1 MRDYLETVTRR
12 VVVYDGGMGA
22 TLEQF
27 DLTQEDYGG
36 LQGKCHEALVL
47 NRPDVIEGVHA
58 SMLDAG
64 AEVVETDTFQGSRL
78 KLEEWGLADYTVEV
92 NTKAAEIA
100 RRAAGEHRFVAGSIG
115 PTGYLPASDDSTLGQ
130 IRFGE
135 LVEVFAEQAAGLVDG
150 GADLIIIETAQDIL
164 EVKAAVFGA
173 REAFKS
179 TGRTLPIHTSVSL
192 LPNGGKMLLGTDISA
207 VLCTL
212 EALRVDVIG
221 LNCSTGPEDMRDA
234 IRFLGEFCSVP
245 VACIPNAGL
254 PLQGPDGETI
264 FPEQPGPLADALAEF
279 VERYG
284 VGVVG
289 GCCGTTPEHI
299 RAIVERVRPAG
310 GDTARGANGDTAPRT
325 TAAGAALPTRAAPPS
340 AGGGAKG
347 STTLPTR
354 AVAPRPAPRPPH
366 LSSMIA
372 ATPLVQEPHPTMVG
386 ERVNSQ
392 GSRKAKQLLLAD
404 DYDGLVQIAED
415 QVTGGAHVLDTCVAL
430 TERSDEDEQMRQ
442 VVKRI
447 SLTQPAPI
455 QVDST
460 EPEVIET
467 ALEQIPGRAIV
478 NSVNLEAGRDK
489 LDRVV
494 PLALAH
500 GAALIALTI
509 DEVGMAKTAQR
520 KVEIAERIR
529 DLCCEEHGLDPELL
543 IFDCL
548 TFTLTTGDEEWRPSA
563 VETIEGIRRIKA
575 EIPHVKT
582 SLGVSN
588 VSFGVSPGARAV
600 LNSVFLHHCVQ
611 AGLDLAMVNPNHITP
626 YSEISHEERKLADD
640 LVFNRSEDALQHFI
654 EHFESKGET
663 EAQTTANPTEGME
676 PEEALHFHILRRRK
690 EGVEDWIDLSVEK
703 IGAVPTLNEVLLPA
717 MKEVGD
723 KFGAGE
729 LILPFVLQSA
739 EVMKRAVAQ
748 LEKYLDKIEGYT
760 KGTVVLATVF
770 GDVHD
775 IGKSLVNTILT
786 NNGYTVIDLGKQVPI
801 QTILDAAQEHE
812 ATAIGLS
819 ALLVSTSKQMPAC
832 IQELHAKGLQ
842 YPVLIGGAAINRAFS
857 FRALYPGGK
866 DSTEPYA
873 PGVFYCKD
881 AFEGLSVMDQLIDEQ
896 AHTALLEKLRAGAT
910 AFREKGEEPV
920 EQGDLTDSSVRSPA
934 RTDAPV
940 PTPPYWGVREI
951 PVDLNAV
958 YSHLD
963 THVLFKLH
971 WGGKGVKGEAWRE
984 LVEENF
990 RPRLERMWAEANG
1003 RLAGERPEEHA
1014 NGRTGASSKDAEET
1028 QAHAPYLHPR
1038 ALLGFFPCYAAGND
1052 IVVLDPEDRATELT
1066 RFVCPRQPKGDRIC
1080 LADFFRSGVKVEGEG
1095 AKAGA
1100 AGAAAA
1106 AGSSS
1111 YLPPAE
1117 LDVIAVQAV
1126 TVGSEVT
1133 ELMAKLE
1140 AEGEFAEQLFVHGLG
1155 VQTAEGLAE
1164 WLHHE
1169 ARAMLSI
1176 PATQGRRY
1184 SWGYPAVPEQ
1194 SEHLKVEKLLD
1205 LGQIGM
1211 KITDG
1216 YAPEPEQS
1224 TLALVAHHPQAI
1236 YFGTRQGRLLPDGSP
1251 DDLIKGSYRDPSL
1264 AGFDGVRELADED
1277 PPDGVVE
1284 GEDEPALA
1292 G

>member
-1 MRDYLETVTRR
+1 MSERNYLQTLSER

-27 DLTQEDYGG
+27 ELTSEDYGG
-36 LQGKCHEALVL
+36 LAGKCHEALVL

-58 SMLDAG
+58 SMLEAG
-64 AEVVETDTFQGSRL
+64 AEVLETDTFQASRL
-78 KLEEWGLADYTVEV
+78 KLEEWGLADYTVEI

-100 RRAAGEHRFVAGSIG
+100 RRAAGEQRFVAGSIG
-115 PTGYLPASDDSTLGQ
+115 PTGFLPASEDPSLGQ

-135 LVEVFAEQAAGLVDG
+135 LVEVFAEQAAGLIDG
-150 GADLIIIETAQDIL
+150 GADLLIIETAQDIL

-173 REAFKS
+173 REAFVS

-234 IRFLGEFCSVP
+234 IRFLGEHCAVP

-264 FPEQPGPLADALAEF
+264 FPEQPEPLAEALKEF

-289 GCCGTTPEHI
+289 GCCGTTPAHI
-299 RAIVERVRPAG
+299 AAIVERVG
-310 GDTARGANGDTAPRT
+310 G
-325 TAAGAALPTRAAPPS
+325 
-340 AGGGAKG
+340 
-347 STTLPTR
+347 R
-354 AVAPRPAPRPPH
+354 AVGPRPAPRPPH

-372 ATPLVQEPHPTMVG
+372 ATPLVQEPRPTMVG

-392 GSRKAKQLLLAD
+392 GSRKAKELLLAD

-415 QVTGGAHVLDTCVAL
+415 QVAGGAHVLDLCVAL
-430 TERSDEDEQMRQ
+430 TERTDEDEQMRILA
-442 VVKRI
+442 KKI

-460 EPEVIET
+460 EPEVIER

-478 NSVNLEAGRDK
+478 NSINLEAGRAK

-494 PLALAH
+494 PIALAH
-500 GAALIALTI
+500 GSALIALTI
-509 DEVGMAKTAQR
+509 DEVGMAKTAER
-520 KVEIAERIR
+520 KVEIAQRIR
-529 DLCCEEHGLDPELL
+529 ELCCEEHGLDPELL

-563 VETIEGIRRIKA
+563 VETIAGIRAIK
-575 EIPHVKT
+575 EQIPGVKT

-600 LNSVFLHHCVQ
+600 LNSAFLHHCVQ

-626 YSEISHEERKLADD
+626 YSEISEQERELADD
-640 LVFNRSEDALQHFI
+640 LVFNRREDALERFI
-654 EHFESKGET
+654 AHFESKGE
-663 EAQTTANPTEGME
+663 EDSAQGAADPTEGME
-676 PEEALHFHILRRRK
+676 PEQALHFHILRRRK
-690 EGVEDWIDLSVEK
+690 DGVEAWIDASVEK

-786 NNGYTVIDLGKQVPI
+786 NNGYTVVDLGKQVPI
-801 QTILDAAQEHE
+801 QTILDAAVEHE

-819 ALLVSTSKQMPAC
+819 ALLVSTSKQMPAA

-857 FRALYPGGK
+857 YRALYPGGRE
-866 DSTEPYA
+866 SEEMYG

-881 AFEGLSVMDQLIDEQ
+881 AFEGLAVMDQLIDED
-896 AHTALLEKLRAGAT
+896 AHAALLEKLRTGAEE
-910 AFREKGEEPV
+910 FRAKGDAPEEV
-920 EQGDLTDSSVRSPA
+920 LDLTDDSVRSPA

-951 PVDLNAV
+951 EVDLDEV
-958 YSHLD
+958 YRHLD

-971 WGGKGVKGEAWRE
+971 WGGRGVKGEAWQTLLRDD
-984 LVEENF
+984 F
-990 RPRLERMWAEANG
+990 RPRLERMWREQ
-1003 RLAGERPEEHA
+1003 
-1014 NGRTGASSKDAEET
+1014 T
-1028 QAHAPYLHPR
+1028 YLHPR
-1038 ALLGFFPCYAAGND
+1038 ALLGFFPCYALGNE
-1052 IVVLDPEDRATELT
+1052 IVVLDPEDHTRELT
-1066 RFVCPRQPKGDRIC
+1066 RFVCPRQPKGDRLC
-1080 LADFFRSGVKVEGEG
+1080 LADFFRTAVDG
-1095 AKAGA
+1095 A
-1100 AGAAAA
+1100 
-1106 AGSSS
+1106 
-1111 YLPPAE
+1111 PPE
-1117 LDVIAVQAV
+1117 QLDVIAVQAV

-1140 AEGEFAEQLFVHGLG
+1140 ADGEFAEQLFVHGLG

-1164 WLHHE
+1164 WLHYE
-1169 ARAMLSI
+1169 ARRMLGI
-1176 PATQGRRY
+1176 EAAQGRRY

-1194 SEHLKVEKLLD
+1194 SEHLKVEQLLD
-1205 LGQIGM
+1205 LQQIGM
-1211 KITDG
+1211 SITDG
-1216 YAPEPEQS
+1216 YAPLPEQS
-1224 TLALVAHHPQAI
+1224 TLALIAHHPQAI

-1251 DDLIKGSYRDPSL
+1251 DDLIRGSSRDPSL
-1264 AGFDGVRELADED
+1264 FAELDDSD
-1277 PPDGVVE
+1277 PPAGAVE
-1284 GEDEPALA
+1284 QEDAPALA
-1292 G
+1292 GEAT

>member
-1 MRDYLETVTRR
+1 MPPRDYLRAISER

-36 LQGKCHEALVL
+36 LPGKCHEALVL

-64 AEVVETDTFQGSRL
+64 AEVVETDTFQASRI
-78 KLEEWGLADYTVEV
+78 KLDEWGLADHTVEI
-92 NTKAAEIA
+92 NTQAARLA
-100 RRAAGEHRFVAGSIG
+100 RKAAGEHRFVAGSIG
-115 PTGYLPASDDSTLGQ
+115 PTGHLPASEDPTLGQ
-130 IRFGE
+130 IGFGE
-135 LVEVFAEQAAGLVDG
+135 LVEVFAEQARGLIDG
-150 GADLIIIETAQDIL
+150 GADLLIVETAQDIL

-173 REAFKS
+173 REAFRE

-234 IRFLGEFCSVP
+234 IRFLGEFCPVP

-264 FPEQPGPLADALAEF
+264 FPERPGPLAEALGEF

-284 VGVVG
+284 VGIVG

-299 RAIVERVRPAG
+299 RAIVERVGRPVARGGAGAG
-310 GDTARGANGDTAPRT
+310 GATSAEAGGAADE
-325 TAAGAALPTRAAPPS
+325 AAGLPR
-340 AGGGAKG
+340 
-347 STTLPTR
+347 
-354 AVAPRPAPRPPH
+354 VAPRPSPRPGGRAPH

-372 ATPLVQEPHPTMVG
+372 ATPLTQEPAPTMVG
-386 ERVNSQ
+386 ERVNAQ
-392 GSRKAKQLLLAD
+392 GSRKAKELLLAD

-415 QVTGGAHVLDTCVAL
+415 QVGGGAHVLDVCVAL
-430 TERSDEDEQMRQ
+430 TERADEDEQMRRL
-442 VVKRI
+442 VKRI
-447 SLTQPAPI
+447 SLTQPTPI
-455 QVDST
+455 QIDST
-460 EPEVIET
+460 EPEVIEA
-467 ALEQIPGRAIV
+467 ALRQIPGRAVV
-478 NSVNLEAGRDK
+478 NSVNLEAGRAK
-489 LDRVV
+489 LDRVTA
-494 PLALAH
+494 LALAH

-509 DEVGMAKTAQR
+509 DEVGMAKTAER
-520 KVEIAERIR
+520 KVEVAKRIR
-529 DLCCEEHGLDPELL
+529 DICCSEHGLDPEVL

-548 TFTLTTGDEEWRPSA
+548 TFTLTTGEEEWRPSA

-575 EIPHVKT
+575 EIPGVKT

-588 VSFGVSPGARAV
+588 VSFGLSPGARAV
-600 LNSVFLHHCVQ
+600 LNSVFLHHCVA

-626 YSEISHEERKLADD
+626 YGEISDAERELADD
-640 LVFNRSEDALQHFI
+640 LVFNRREDALERFI
-654 EHFESKGET
+654 EHFESQGEQESGEKGPT
-663 EAQTTANPTEGME
+663 HPADPTEGMA

-690 EGVEDWIDLSVEK
+690 EGVEEWIDRAVEK
-703 IGAVPTLNEVLLPA
+703 IGAVPVLNEVLLPA

-723 KFGAGE
+723 KFGSGE

-748 LEKYLDKIEGYT
+748 LEKYLDRTEGYT

-775 IGKSLVNTILT
+775 IGKSLVNTILS
-786 NNGYTVIDLGKQVPI
+786 NNGYTVVDLGKQVPI
-801 QTILDAAQEHE
+801 QTIVDAAVEHK

-832 IQELHAKGLQ
+832 IAELHAKSLPF
-842 YPVLIGGAAINRAFS
+842 PVLIGGAAINRAFS
-857 FRALYPGGK
+857 YRALFPGGK
-866 DSTEPYA
+866 ESEVMYG

-881 AFEGLSVMDQLIDEQ
+881 AFEGLSVMDELIDAD
-896 AHTALLEKLRAGAT
+896 AHAALLSKLRSGAEE
-910 AFREKGEEPV
+910 FRAKGDEPR
-920 EQGDLTDSSVRSPA
+920 ETGDLTDASVRSAA
-934 RTDAPV
+934 RTDIPV
-940 PTPPYWGVREI
+940 PTPPWWGVKEV
-951 PVDLNAV
+951 PVNLDEV
-958 YSHLD
+958 YGHLD

-971 WGGKGVKGEAWRE
+971 WGGRGVKGEAWRE
-984 LVEENF
+984 LLEENF
-990 RPRLERMWAEANG
+990 RPRLERMW
-1003 RLAGERPEEHA
+1003 R
-1014 NGRTGASSKDAEET
+1014 D
-1028 QAHAPYLHPR
+1028 QDYLHPR
-1038 ALLGFFPCYAAGND
+1038 ALLGFFPCYSAGND
-1052 IVVLDPEDRATELT
+1052 IVVLDPADRATELT
-1066 RFVCPRQPKGDRIC
+1066 RFVCPRQPSGDRLC
-1080 LADFFRSGVKVEGEG
+1080 LADFFRPGVDGK
-1095 AKAGA
+1095 
-1100 AGAAAA
+1100 
-1106 AGSSS
+1106 
-1111 YLPPAE
+1111 PPAE

-1140 AEGEFAEQLFVHGLG
+1140 SDGEFAEHLFVHGLG

-1169 ARAMLSI
+1169 ARTLLSI
-1176 PATQGRRY
+1176 PAAQGRRY

-1194 SEHLKVEKLLD
+1194 AEHLKVEKLLGLAD
-1205 LGQIGM
+1205 IGM
-1211 KITDG
+1211 RITDG

-1236 YFGTRQGRLLPDGSP
+1236 YFGTRQGRLHPDGAP
-1251 DDLIKGSYRDPSL
+1251 DDLVKGSPRDPSL
-1264 AGFDGVRELADED
+1264 FGAGGNGPALVDDD
-1277 PPDGVVE
+1277 PPDGAVE
-1284 GEDEPALA
+1284 SEDDRPTD
-1292 G
+1292 